1 MATALRE
8 STKEFQV
15 LPYPSIPGYELLE
28 EIGRG
33 GMGIVYKARQLK
45 LNRLVA
51 LKVLLPD
58 LVHSSE
64 KLTRFRIEAGAIA
77 RLQHSNIVQIF
88 EVGETDGQPF
98 IALELVEGGS
108 LADKLGKPWT
118 CEDAVRLVEPL
129 ARAMDYAHER
139 GIVHRDLKPAN
150 ILLSKFEIRN
160 PKSEDCDEIS
170 DVSPKITDFGLA
182 KLLDE
187 NSDSSH
193 AQWQTQVGV
202 VLGTPPY
209 MAPEQAAGRNQDI
222 GPATDIHALGMVL
235 YEMITGKCPFRG
247 DSVLETLA
255 QVKSQVPLP
264 PSKLNPVIDSKL
276 DAICLRCLQKNP
288 KRRYASAA
296 ALADDLANYRVSL
309 RKRVQGSNTTVRNHA
324 RRPTV
329 VALQVVL
336 AVISTVGSALTV
348 WQVFRAEKQIRSES
362 LTARERDFGGGDIV
376 KEPLAVRQ
384 LEFTPDNSKQGTNKP
399 SSMRSFE
406 RGMSLCEK
414 GEIGQGMLWLARS
427 VREAPAQDEQLQHL
441 IRANLAHWRASL
453 DALLFAFPHSGP
465 VEQVGFSSDGKVSF
479 TLCHVRSSASE
490 QHSEVRL
497 WDLASGQPI
506 GKPVVMQGL
515 VAKAALTPDARALV
529 MAGPGS
535 QAQIWDVATGQTMGP
550 PLRHQGQVTSIS
562 FSNNSEIVMTGSADH
577 TACLWNIKNGQPMGL
592 PLQHEAAVT
601 TALFS
606 PDGKLA
612 ATGCEDGLVR
622 LWDTLTNR
630 SKGFVMKHDG
640 PIRAL
645 SFSPNGHILLT
656 GSDDRTA
663 RLWDTATGRLI
674 SKPMCHSDRVLTVAF
689 SADGMRLATGSVDRT
704 ARIWETAIG
713 KQVGAFPHQGAVKSV
728 QFSSDGRVLLTTCSD
743 FTAQLWDTSTG
754 KPIGSSLCRADKVL
768 AAALSPYGKRVF
780 SGHQE
785 GYAKVWE
792 IGSDSQALHRL
803 QHRARISAIRF
814 SPDSQTIL
822 TASWDGT
829 ARLWK
834 VKTGEPIGWPLEH
847 NGTIQAAD
855 FSSDGRMIVTGGG
868 ALDKTARLWDARTGQ
883 PLGKPLAHPCGL
895 TSIGF
900 SPDGMRIITVGSD
913 HVVRSWSVMNPSG
926 LPDSGPAKK
935 DSQSPAPPVLK
946 AVSPDG
952 RYMLIPAPQEN
963 GARLWDVATGK
974 PIGPI
979 LKHPSPIC
987 AFGFALDGQWMAT
1000 GDIDGTVQ
1008 VWKIPAP
1015 ISDSTD
1021 QILTWIEQLTGMKM
1035 NSIRTSDAKERL
1047 RNMRSITKVHL
1058 YENSESIVE
1067 SSQHAFCRGMRR
1079 FNFARVWR
1087 QSNCIQSSRR

>member
-1 MATALRE
+1 MAAALRE

-15 LPYPSIPGYELLE
+15 LAYPSIPGYELLE

-51 LKVLLPD
+51 MKVLL
-58 LVHSSE
+58 E

-77 RLQHSNIVQIF
+77 RLQHPNIVQIF

-108 LADKLGKPWT
+108 LADKLGKPWSG
-118 CEDAVRLVEPL
+118 EDAVALVEPL

-150 ILLSKFEIRN
+150 ILLSKSEIRN
-160 PKSEDCDEIS
+160 LKPENEDNKGMLNL
-170 DVSPKITDFGLA
+170 SPKITDFGLA

-187 NSDSSH
+187 NPDSPP
-193 AQWQTQVGV
+193 WQTQVGI

-235 YEMITGKCPFRG
+235 YEMITGRCPFRG

-264 PSKLNPVIDSKL
+264 PSKLNREIDSKL

-288 KRRYASAA
+288 KRRYACAA
-296 ALADDLANYRVSL
+296 ALADELANYRVSL
-309 RKRVQGSNTTVRNHA
+309 RKRAHASHTTVRNHA

-336 AVISTVGSALTV
+336 AVISTVGSGLTV
-348 WQVFRAEKQIRSES
+348 WQVLRAEKEIRSES
-362 LTARERDFGGGDIV
+362 LTARENNFSGGDIV
-376 KEPLAVRQ
+376 KERLAVPG
-384 LEFTPDNSKQGTNKP
+384 LEFTADNSKQGTNEP

-414 GEIGQGMLWLARS
+414 GEIGQGMLWLAQS
-427 VREAPAQDEQLQHL
+427 LRETPAQDEQLQHL

-465 VEQVGFSSDGKVSF
+465 VEQVGFSSDGKVGF
-479 TLCHVRSSASE
+479 TLCHVRSSASD

-497 WDLASGQPI
+497 WDLATGQSI
-506 GKPVVMQGL
+506 GKPIEVKGL
-515 VAKAALTPDARALV
+515 VAQVALTPNARALV
-529 MAGPGS
+529 MSGPDN
-535 QAQIWDVATGQTMGP
+535 QAQLWDAATGQIIGA

-562 FSNNSEIVMTGSADH
+562 FSNNSEIVMNGSADH
-577 TACLWNIKNGQPMGL
+577 MACLWNINNGQPMGV
-592 PLQHEAAVT
+592 PLHHEAVVT
-601 TALFS
+601 TVSFS

-612 ATGCEDGLVR
+612 ATGSEDGIVH
-622 LWDTLTNR
+622 LWDILTNR
-630 SKGFVMKHDG
+630 SKDFMMKHEG

-656 GSDDRTA
+656 GGDDRTA
-663 RLWDTATGRLI
+663 RLWDTATGRPI
-674 SKPMCHSDRVLTVAF
+674 GKPLRHSDRVLTVAF
-689 SADGMRLATGSVDRT
+689 SADGIRLATGSADRT
-704 ARIWETAIG
+704 ARIWETAMG
-713 KQVGAFPHQGAVKSV
+713 KQVWSFSHQGAVKSV
-728 QFSSDGRVLLTTCSD
+728 QFGPDGQVLLPTCSD
-743 FTAQLWDTSTG
+743 FTAQLWDASTG
-754 KPIGSSLCRADKVL
+754 KPIGSSLSRVDKVL
-768 AAALSPYGKRVF
+768 TAVLSPDGKRVF

-785 GYAKVWE
+785 TVAKLWE
-792 IGSDSQALHRL
+792 IGGGSPMLHRL

-814 SPDSQTIL
+814 APDSQTIL

-855 FSSDGRMIVTGGG
+855 FSSDGHMIVTGGG

-883 PLGKPLAHPCGL
+883 PLGKPLLHPCGL
-895 TSIGF
+895 TSVEF
-900 SPDGMRIITVGSD
+900 SPDGTRIITVGSD
-913 HVVRSWSVMNPSG
+913 HVLRSWSVVNPFA
-926 LPDSGPAKK
+926 LPKSEAAKEN
-935 DSQSPAPPVLK
+935 SQSPSKEPHKVVSEDARNVLV
-946 AVSPDG
+946 AD
-952 RYMLIPAPQEN
+952 QNNHE
-963 GARLWDVATGK
+963 ARLWDVATGK

-979 LKHPSPIC
+979 LRHSFPIS
-987 AFGFALDGQWMAT
+987 ALGFAPDGQWMAT
-1000 GDIDGTVQ
+1000 GDADGTVQ
-1008 VWKIPAP
+1008 LWRIPTP
-1015 ISDSTD
+1015 IFDNTD
-1021 QILTWIEQLTGMKM
+1021 RIFTWVEQITGMKM
-1035 NSIRTSDAKERL
+1035 DSVRASDAEEGIAKYAID
-1047 RNMRSITKVHL
+1047 N
-1058 YENSESIVE
+1058 
-1067 SSQHAFCRGMRR
+1067 
-1079 FNFARVWR
+1079 
-1087 QSNCIQSSRR
+1087 

>member
-1 MATALRE
+1 MTTALVE

-77 RLQHSNIVQIF
+77 RLQHPNIVQIF

-118 CEDAVRLVEPL
+118 CEGAVGLVEPL

-150 ILLSKFEIRN
+150 ILLSKSEIPSPKFEN
-160 PKSEDCDEIS
+160 EDS
-170 DVSPKITDFGLA
+170 KGTLNSNPKITDFGLA

-193 AQWQTQVGV
+193 GQWQTQVGV

-235 YEMITGKCPFRG
+235 YEMITGRCPFRG

-264 PSKLNPVIDSKL
+264 PSKLNRKIDSKL

-288 KRRYASAA
+288 KRRYANAA
-296 ALADDLANYRVSL
+296 GFADELANYRRTL
-309 RKRVQGSNTTVRNHA
+309 RKRGHGSNQAPPSRRLTVI
-324 RRPTV
+324 
-329 VALQVVL
+329 ALQIML

-348 WQVFRAEKQIRSES
+348 WQVFRAEKEIRSEN
-362 LTARERDFGGGDIV
+362 LNVREKDLGVGDMV
-376 KEPLAVRQ
+376 KERLAVPGS
-384 LEFTPDNSKQGTNKP
+384 EFAPDNSKQGTNE
-399 SSMRSFE
+399 SSSIRSFE

-427 VREAPAQDEQLQHL
+427 LQETPGQDEQLQHL

-465 VEQVGFSSDGKVSF
+465 VEQVGFSSDGKVGF
-479 TLCHVRSSASE
+479 TLCHVRSSASD
-490 QHSEVRL
+490 QHSGVRL

-506 GKPVVMQGL
+506 GKPVEVKGL
-515 VAKAALTPDARALV
+515 VSKVALTPDARAIV
-529 MAGPGS
+529 IAGPDS
-535 QAQIWDVATGQTMGP
+535 QAQIWDAATGQIIGS
-550 PLRHQGQVTSIS
+550 PLCHQGQVTSIS

-601 TALFS
+601 TVLFS

-622 LWDTLTNR
+622 LWDTTTSR
-630 SKGFVMKHDG
+630 SKGFGMKHEG

-656 GSDDRTA
+656 GGDDRTA
-663 RLWDTATGRLI
+663 RLWDTATGRPI
-674 SKPMCHSDRVLTVAF
+674 GKPLHHSDRVLTVAF
-689 SADGMRLATGSVDRT
+689 SADGMRFATGSADRT

-713 KQVGAFPHQGAVKSV
+713 KQVEAFPHQGAVKSV
-728 QFSSDGRVLLTTCSD
+728 QFGPDGRVLLTTCSD
-743 FTAQLWDTSTG
+743 FTAQLWDTSMG
-754 KPIGSSLCRADKVL
+754 KPIGTSLSRADKVL
-768 AAALSPYGKRVF
+768 TAALSPDGKRVF
-780 SGHQE
+780 SAHQE
-785 GYAKVWE
+785 SVAKLWE
-792 IGSDSQALHRL
+792 IGGSSQMLHRL

-829 ARLWK
+829 ARLRK

-868 ALDKTARLWDARTGQ
+868 GLDKTARLWDARTGQ
-883 PLGKPLAHPCGL
+883 LLGTPLPHPCGL
-895 TSIGF
+895 TSVGF
-900 SPDGMRIITVGSD
+900 SSDAMRIITVGSD

-935 DSQSPAPPVLK
+935 DSQSPAPPALK

-979 LKHPSPIC
+979 LRHSAEVSSLAIAP
-987 AFGFALDGQWMAT
+987 DGQSMAT
-1000 GDIDGTVQ
+1000 GDADGTVQ

-1015 ISDSTD
+1015 VLDDTD
-1021 QILTWIEQLTGMKM
+1021 RILTWVEQITGMKM
-1035 NSIRTSDAKERL
+1035 DSIRTSDAKEGIAKYAID
-1047 RNMRSITKVHL
+1047 N
-1058 YENSESIVE
+1058 
-1067 SSQHAFCRGMRR
+1067 
-1079 FNFARVWR
+1079 
-1087 QSNCIQSSRR
+1087 